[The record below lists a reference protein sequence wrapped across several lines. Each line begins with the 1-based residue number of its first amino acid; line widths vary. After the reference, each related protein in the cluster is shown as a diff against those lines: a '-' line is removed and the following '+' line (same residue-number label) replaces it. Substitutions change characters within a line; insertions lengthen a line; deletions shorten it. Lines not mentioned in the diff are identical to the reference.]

1 MLLRSI
7 RWVKGYVLFQGDG
20 MLPERFL
27 NLAARAGIELWQI
40 ESTGGILRART
51 ACKNYKRLRPLAVKS
66 RMRLRVK
73 GRKGLPF
80 YTRRYRGRFGL
91 LAGAAVF
98 AVTLWLLPQFVWGV
112 QVHGNVTLNEDEVK
126 NVMAELGV
134 APGAMIK
141 NIDAELIEQSAMVR
155 LPDVSWMA
163 INIQGSEVTIELKER
178 AAPPNMIP
186 DEQPCNM
193 VAGYDGQ
200 ILRLEVY
207 TGSAAVKEGEAVVKG
222 QLLISGVQEDE
233 TGAAKVVHAS
243 GRAIASTRRTLK
255 VEVPL
260 QQDVVTATGK
270 TIVRRRIR
278 ILGAQLPL
286 NLAVIPEGYVR
297 RSVARQVQFGEIR
310 LPVTIYEEIWEEQKT
325 KHVTLSPQEAEQ
337 QARLQ
342 IETMEQSQLQNVTIK
357 NKEEQLQI
365 DENSL
370 QFTVYYTCEEDIAVE
385 NGIVVT
391 DS

>member
-1 MLLRSI
+1 M
-7 RWVKGYVLFQGDG
+7 
-20 MLPERFL
+20 
-27 NLAARAGIELWQI
+27 
-40 ESTGGILRART
+40 
-51 ACKNYKRLRPLAVKS
+51 
-66 RMRLRVK
+66 
-73 GRKGLPF
+73 
-80 YTRRYRGRFGL
+80 
-91 LAGAAVF
+91 
-98 AVTLWLLPQFVWGV
+98 
-112 QVHGNVTLNEDEVK
+112 
-126 NVMAELGV
+126 
-134 APGAMIK
+134 
-141 NIDAELIEQSAMVR
+141 
-155 LPDVSWMA
+155 
-163 INIQGSEVTIELKER
+163 
-178 AAPPNMIP
+178 
-186 DEQPCNM
+186 
-193 VAGYDGQ
+193 
-200 ILRLEVY
+200 
-207 TGSAAVKEGEAVVKG
+207 
-222 QLLISGVQEDE
+222 
-233 TGAAKVVHAS
+233 
-243 GRAIASTRRTLK
+243 
-255 VEVPL
+255 
-260 QQDVVTATGK
+260 
-270 TIVRRRIR
+270 RRRIR